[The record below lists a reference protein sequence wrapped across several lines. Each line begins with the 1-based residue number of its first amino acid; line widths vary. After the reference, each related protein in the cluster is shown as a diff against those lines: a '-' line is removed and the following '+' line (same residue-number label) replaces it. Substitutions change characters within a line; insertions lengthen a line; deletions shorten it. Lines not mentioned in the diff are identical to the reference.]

1 MTERASAASA
11 EVVSAA
17 QAIAS
22 IFGDAAPSSATA
34 APGSAPASRCPFAQM
49 FTRASTASLA
59 DRLKASTKELHHAA
73 EHHPLQQSIV
83 RGTITRADYAAFAR
97 AMRQVHAA
105 MESVLGTLAASD
117 VRIGAIF
124 HTRHHRLAAF
134 DRDIALLDA
143 GAGSTLALEVRPTE
157 WLGQGTHNHPLAW
170 LGVLYVVEG
179 SSNGG
184 QAIARVLRRAW
195 SLDDDTLASLDPHG
209 AATRELWGGF
219 RTTLDAQSFSSEEQD
234 AILRGAAATFAGIT
248 QLMDSLVAAPAAKS

>member
-1 MTERASAASA
+1 MTERTPAASA

-22 IFGDAAPSSATA
+22 IFGDAAPGGAT
-34 APGSAPASRCPFAQM
+34 GSRCPFAQM

-59 DRLKASTKELHHAA
+59 DRLKESTKELHHAA

-83 RGTITRADYAAFAR
+83 RGTITRTEYAAFAR

-105 MESVLGTLAASD
+105 MESALGTLAASD
-117 VRIGAIF
+117 ARINAIF
-124 HTRHHRLAAF
+124 HPRHHRLAAF
-134 DRDIALLDA
+134 DCDIALLDA
-143 GAGSTLALEVRPTE
+143 GAGSPLALDVRPTE
-157 WLGQGTHNHPLAW
+157 WLGGGDHHHPLAW

-195 SLDDDTLASLDPHG
+195 SLDNDTLASLDPHG

-248 QLMDSLVAAPAAKS
+248 RLMDSLVAAPAAKS